1 MIYIQP
7 IVCEFKLLL
16 IYIYIYIPKSLKSLY
31 LNIINLSYKMQPT
44 DVTMKV
50 IPSHGTNIYICDTY
64 MEKTQLLLQKRN
76 TDL

>member
-7 IVCEFKLLL
+7 IVCEFKPLL
-16 IYIYIYIPKSLKSLY
+16 IYIYIPKSLKSLY
-31 LNIINLSYKMQPT
+31 LKIINLSYKMQPK
-44 DVTMKV
+44 DVTMKA
-50 IPSHGTNIYICDTY
+50 IPSHGTNIYIRDTY